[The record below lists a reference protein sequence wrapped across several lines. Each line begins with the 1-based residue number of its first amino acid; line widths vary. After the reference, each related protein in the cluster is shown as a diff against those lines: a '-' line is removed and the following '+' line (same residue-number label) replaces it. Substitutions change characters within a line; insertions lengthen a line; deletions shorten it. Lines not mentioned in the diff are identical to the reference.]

1 MTTALP
7 HRLDR
12 TLVIKAHPQTVF
24 EFFNDSAQWATWW
37 GTGSTIDPRPGG
49 QVLIRHPNGVEVAG
63 EVVDVSRPQRIVFT
77 YGYVSGTPI
86 PVGGSRVTIRL
97 DPHPQGTLLQL
108 THEFSEAAHRDPHV
122 QGWRFQLSLFANTVA
137 ALVLGDGTDV
147 VDRWFTA
154 WNTADRER
162 RDRDL
167 DALVSPKI
175 RLEDKYSCLVGLDD
189 LFAHVA
195 AIHQF
200 MPGLRLERRGAVRRS
215 QWTIIA
221 DWAAVGAG
229 SEVRATGTN
238 VFTFDADR
246 KIESVVGFWN

>member
-86 PVGGSRVTIRL
+86 PVGSSRVTIRL